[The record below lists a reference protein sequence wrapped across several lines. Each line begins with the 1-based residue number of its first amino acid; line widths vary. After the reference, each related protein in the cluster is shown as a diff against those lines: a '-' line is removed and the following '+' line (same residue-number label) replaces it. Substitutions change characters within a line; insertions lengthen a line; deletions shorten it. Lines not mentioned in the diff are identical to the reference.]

1 MGLAKGLKEINKA
14 MDKPSY
20 TDGGDGT
27 KAVWLKVADGASVK
41 VRFLQELDPDSPSYN
56 EKNGLGFIANEHV
69 NPGDYRR
76 KVLCSMDDQGKCWGC
91 EQHRKDYK
99 AGWKA
104 KARLYINALVM
115 EEGKDPYVAIVSQ
128 GTNAKAITPTLI
140 EYAGEV
146 GSISNLVWRIKRTG
160 AGIDTSWTI
169 IPLAKDETP
178 FDSSGLELYELET
191 IAVRDVPYADQ
202 EAALLGTGNGEGH
215 EETKKESSTS
225 SSVDW

>member
-1 MGLAKGLKEINKA
+1 MLFR
-14 MDKPSY
+14 S
-20 TDGGDGT
+20 
-27 KAVWLKVADGASVK
+27 
-41 VRFLQELDPDSPSYN
+41 
-56 EKNGLGFIANEHV
+56 
-69 NPGDYRR
+69 
-76 KVLCSMDDQGKCWGC
+76 
-91 EQHRKDYK
+91 
-99 AGWKA
+99 
-104 KARLYINALVM
+104 
-115 EEGKDPYVAIVSQ
+115 EGKDAYVAIVSQ